1 MANWAELQQD
11 LLILIARRIDFVE
24 DFAAFRKVCRSW
36 RSVAVKENFK
46 GSQQIPWLMLA
57 EEEEEEEDEGERGKK
72 DYGAVNGR
80 RFVSMTEGVVIG
92 KLMLP
97 EARGKRCLETRG
109 WLVTI
114 SESGDMNLLHPL
126 TRVQVS
132 LPPITTLKYY
142 VEDGMFNTFIQI
154 QKAVLSSSPSGSSKD
169 DYVLMIIY
177 EGPGFLGFCRCGD
190 KAWTTI
196 ETHFGRFMQSM
207 LGAIFT
213 FVTLRD
219 SIQLRHA
226 LLAVK
231 YNTRL
236 PQMKKGN
243 HT

>member
-1 MANWAELQQD
+1 MANWAELVQD

-24 DFAAFRKVCRSW
+24 DFSAFGRVCRSW

-57 EEEEEEEDEGERGKK
+57 EEEEEEEEGEGGDKNNR
-72 DYGAVNGR
+72 AVNGR
-80 RFVSMTEGVVIG
+80 RFVSITEGVAIG

-142 VEDGMFNTFIQI
+142 EDGGMFNNFIQI
-154 QKAVLSSSPSGSSKD
+154 QKAV
-169 DYVLMIIY
+169 
-177 EGPGFLGFCRCGD
+177 
-190 KAWTTI
+190 
-196 ETHFGRFMQSM
+196 
-207 LGAIFT
+207 
-213 FVTLRD
+213 
-219 SIQLRHA
+219 
-226 LLAVK
+226 
-231 YNTRL
+231 
-236 PQMKKGN
+236 
-243 HT
+243 